1 MRDLTYMGKV
11 VRVGAR
17 GTSRRVVEKS
27 SDNWSGDS
35 FREESRKRKEAAK
48 DTYVSVGRGTK
59 KVKFGD
65 IADTRSTSTKGR
77 YVSSGRGTGRRK
89 IQ

>member
-1 MRDLTYMGKV
+1 MARV
-11 VRVGAR
+11 VRIGAR
-17 GTSRRVVEKS
+17 GTSRRVVEKG
-27 SDNWSGDS
+27 SDNWAGDS
-35 FREESRKRKEAAK
+35 FREEERKRKEAASG
-48 DTYVSVGRGTK
+48 TYVTVGRGTK

-65 IADTRSTSTKGR
+65 IADTRKASAKGR